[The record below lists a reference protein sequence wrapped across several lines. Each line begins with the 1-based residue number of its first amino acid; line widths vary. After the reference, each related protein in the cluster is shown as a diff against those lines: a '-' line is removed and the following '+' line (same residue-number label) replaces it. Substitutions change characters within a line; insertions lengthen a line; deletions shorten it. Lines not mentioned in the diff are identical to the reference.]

1 MTQKLTFDR
10 FFRWMLGLLVFL
22 GIGYLMQRFST
33 LVLFFV
39 LSLAFS
45 YILTPIVNRLEAKGM
60 ARVWSV
66 TLVVT
71 LLIGGLI
78 WAATSLVPLVGE
90 QLVGFATAFN
100 LDTIRLIVRQINDA
114 YLPSLPFIGAV
125 SIERYVIDLLEE
137 YFVSGDVSST
147 ISGLVGLFTNLFTAV
162 LIIPVATFFLLKDGF
177 LLRRNLLRIVPN
189 KYFETSL
196 VILDKIESRLII
208 YFSSVLLQSSIVGL
222 LSFIFLSIVGLE
234 NALLVAIII
243 GLANSIPYF
252 GPLIGY
258 VLAIVVSIYETG
270 SVDLVPHSLFAI
282 LGVQIIDNV
291 LLQPLIFSKS
301 ADLHPIYI
309 LFVVL
314 IGAELAGVLGMLL
327 AIPVVTVV
335 RITVTEIRWSLQ
347 NYHVFNLD

>member
-1 MTQKLTFDR
+1 M
-10 FFRWMLGLLVFL
+10 
-22 GIGYLMQRFST
+22 
-33 LVLFFV
+33 
-39 LSLAFS
+39 
-45 YILTPIVNRLEAKGM
+45 
-60 ARVWSV
+60 
-66 TLVVT
+66 
-71 LLIGGLI
+71 
-78 WAATSLVPLVGE
+78 
-90 QLVGFATAFN
+90 
-100 LDTIRLIVRQINDA
+100 
-114 YLPSLPFIGAV
+114 
-125 SIERYVIDLLEE
+125 
-137 YFVSGDVSST
+137 
-147 ISGLVGLFTNLFTAV
+147 
-162 LIIPVATFFLLKDGF
+162 
-177 LLRRNLLRIVPN
+177 LRIVPN

-196 VILDKIESRLII
+196 VILDKIESRLLI

-222 LSFIFLSIVGLE
+222 LSFIFLSIIGLE

-270 SVDLVPHSLFAI
+270 SVDLVPNSLFAI
-282 LGVQIIDNV
+282 LGVQVIDNV
-291 LLQPLIFSKS
+291 ILQPLIFSKS

-327 AIPVVTVV
+327 AIPVVTIV

>member
-22 GIGYLMQRFST
+22 GMGYLMQRFST

-114 YLPSLPFIGAV
+114 YLPSLP
-125 SIERYVIDLLEE
+125 
-137 YFVSGDVSST
+137 
-147 ISGLVGLFTNLFTAV
+147 
-162 LIIPVATFFLLKDGF
+162 
-177 LLRRNLLRIVPN
+177 
-189 KYFETSL
+189 
-196 VILDKIESRLII
+196 
-208 YFSSVLLQSSIVGL
+208 
-222 LSFIFLSIVGLE
+222 
-234 NALLVAIII
+234 
-243 GLANSIPYF
+243 
-252 GPLIGY
+252 
-258 VLAIVVSIYETG
+258 
-270 SVDLVPHSLFAI
+270 
-282 LGVQIIDNV
+282 
-291 LLQPLIFSKS
+291 
-301 ADLHPIYI
+301 
-309 LFVVL
+309 
-314 IGAELAGVLGMLL
+314 
-327 AIPVVTVV
+327 
-335 RITVTEIRWSLQ
+335 
-347 NYHVFNLD
+347 